1 MSLAAE
7 HTFEK
12 KGNMG
17 VLQVIKLLVLPSDSR
32 FVREEFLKRILP
44 EMINHHRRLAP
55 NSIAKSCF
63 MVSFGL

>member
-32 FVREEFLKRILP
+32 FVREEFLK
-44 EMINHHRRLAP
+44 NFTG
-55 NSIAKSCF
+55 ND
-63 MVSFGL
+63 

>member
-1 MSLAAE
+1 MLKSGVALVYIDWKHKLKGWINSMSLATE

-32 FVREEFLKRILP
+32 FVREEFLKNFTR
-44 EMINHHRRLAP
+44 ND
-55 NSIAKSCF
+55 
-63 MVSFGL
+63 